1 MFSATLY
8 VESNQVETSL
18 TSEEVIF
25 YVIHEPAIKP
35 DKEVVPRTMRGRM

>member
-1 MFSATLY
+1 MFSAALY

-18 TSEEVIF
+18 TSEEVIL
-25 YVIHEPAIKP
+25 YIIHEPAIKP